1 MEKLNSIETT
11 IAIISI
17 NNEGI
22 GHQHFKDNV
31 TMDIPEQL
39 ENLEAIIN
47 ICKGHPTPFVITAS
61 KNFIITK
68 DARDNA
74 LSLED
79 QSPINANAI
88 VVQNLAY
95 RLIAEFFVKVQKP
108 KMPYRIFTDRDSAFE
123 WCKQFLVK

>member
-11 IAIISI
+11 IAIITI

-31 TMDIPEQL
+31 TMDIPEQI
-39 ENLEAIIN
+39 ENLQAIQKLCN
-47 ICKGHPTPFVITAS
+47 GKPTPFVATAG
-61 KNFIITK
+61 KNVIITK

-74 LSLED
+74 LSIED
-79 QSPINANAI
+79 QSPINASAI

-95 RLIAEFFVKVQKP
+95 RILAEFFIKVQKP
-108 KMPYRIFTDRDSAFE
+108 KNPYKIFTNKEEAFE

>member
-11 IAIISI
+11 IAIITL

-39 ENLEAIIN
+39 ENLEAIVK
-47 ICKGHPTPFVITAS
+47 ICQGHPTPFVITAG

-95 RLIAEFFVKVQKP
+95 RLIAEFFIKVQKP
-108 KMPYRIFTDRDSAFE
+108 KSPYKIFTKKEEAFE